1 MGLKNIDFGV
11 YKKPFVYENYIC
23 TNPNS
28 KIKEYEIDNS
38 KKPIYNHKLS
48 HIKIY
53 YPAIKKI
60 IITTPT
66 MVCPFGFE
74 KNSNNFQIK
83 LQFTNYQSDNHMNEF
98 YNFISSLELDQIKY
112 IGLTSNNIDL
122 YKSQIFQDPKQK
134 YDPLLMVKIPFINNK
149 FNVNVYNDTY
159 NLNIT
164 NIHKF
169 SKVKCDIY
177 IDSIWLFNDKY
188 ICKWKLLN
196 IHIL

>member
-1 MGLKNIDFGV
+1 M
-11 YKKPFVYENYIC
+11 
-23 TNPNS
+23 
-28 KIKEYEIDNS
+28 
-38 KKPIYNHKLS
+38 
-48 HIKIY
+48 
-53 YPAIKKI
+53 
-60 IITTPT
+60 
-66 MVCPFGFE
+66 
-74 KNSNNFQIK
+74 
-83 LQFTNYQSDNHMNEF
+83 
-98 YNFISSLELDQIKY
+98 SLELDQIKY